1 MPQRR
6 CGGILVA
13 AGFALL
19 TLGGCAGTPLATDE
33 AESAAAPA
41 ASGEARPDAAGSGET
56 RPEAASPSGA
66 ESGDARAADGRVV
79 EADPVRYRPFDTE
92 ALFDLLVA
100 ELALRRGDLET
111 AAQRYVRQ
119 ARATRDPG
127 VVASAA
133 RIAAMAGD
141 EDEAGDLARLWAE
154 LAPRDPRARQA
165 AALALIRTGRFEP
178 ALEHLA
184 ALRELGSEADFGY
197 LAVHAAD
204 IPEES
209 RHGLLRALAQLAQRY
224 PDDRD
229 LAFARAVLLERSE
242 RPEEALAALAPLE
255 PGQYGSDAILLRA
268 RLLDA
273 LGDGA
278 AAVDWLRAAIER
290 GGEVGRLRYMLA
302 RLLVEQGRLDAAR
315 VQFERLLERVGENS
329 EILLS
334 LALISLEAGDPEA
347 ARDYLQRLLRA
358 GGRPDAAHYYL
369 GVTASEQGRTEAA
382 LDAWRRVGPGFE
394 YERAQASAASLA
406 LSAGDPDD
414 LHDYLDEQRDRHP
427 ERAIALWMLQAQVLM
442 DAGVPEAAASVLD
455 AAIEAHPGETDLLYA
470 RAMAHDTA
478 GDAEGMIADL
488 ERILELDPDDAM
500 ALNALGYTL
509 ADRNERLDEAR
520 ALVERALATDPED
533 PAFIDSLGWV
543 EFRQGNHDRAVEL
556 LRQAWN
562 AFRNH
567 EVAAHLGE
575 ALWVRGDREAAREI
589 WARGLQLSQE
599 TDVLID
605 TIERLLGSDGVRQVR
620 ARAARNPEEGS

>member
-1 MPQRR
+1 MPQSR

-13 AGFALL
+13 AGLVLL
-19 TLGGCAGTPLATDE
+19 ALGGCAVT
-33 AESAAAPA
+33 APA
-41 ASGEARPDAAGSGET
+41 GS
-56 RPEAASPSGA
+56 
-66 ESGDARAADGRVV
+66 ESVAPPV
-79 EADPVRYRPFDTE
+79 EADPAGDSRNGRPPPEPSAGAPADETGSGDAGPADAAPVRYRAFGTE
-92 ALFDLLVA
+92 ALFDLLAA
-100 ELALRRGDLET
+100 ELALRRGDLDT
-111 AAQRYVRQ
+111 AAQRYSRQ

-133 RIAAMAGD
+133 RIAAMAG
-141 EDEAGDLARLWAE
+141 EREEAGDLARLWAE
-154 LAPRDPRARQA
+154 LAPEEPRARQA
-165 AALALIRTGRFEP
+165 AALALIRAGCFEE
-178 ALEHLA
+178 ALDHLV

-204 IPEES
+204 IPDES
-209 RHGLLRALAQLAQRY
+209 REVLLRALAELAQRY
-224 PDDRD
+224 PGDPD
-229 LAFARAVLLERSE
+229 LAFARAVLLERSK

-255 PGQYGSDAILLRA
+255 AGQYGPGATLLRA

-273 LGDGA
+273 LGEA
-278 AAVDWLRAAIER
+278 AAAAEWLRAGIDR

-302 RLLVEQGRLDAAR
+302 RLLVEQGRLDGAR
-315 VQFERLLERVGENS
+315 AQFERLLERVGENS

-334 LALISLEAGDPEA
+334 LALISLEAGDPDA

-369 GVTASEQGRTEAA
+369 GVTAREQGRTEAA

-406 LSAGDPDD
+406 LSSGDPEV
-414 LHDYLDEQRDRHP
+414 LRAYLDEQRRLHP
-427 ERAIALWMLQAQVLM
+427 ERSIALWMLEAQVLM
-442 DAGVPEAAASVLD
+442 DAGEPGTAASALN

-470 RAMAHDTA
+470 RAMAHDAA
-478 GDAEGMIADL
+478 GDEEGMIADL

-500 ALNALGYTL
+500 AQNALGYTL
-509 ADRNERLDEAR
+509 ADRGERLDEAR
-520 ALVERALATDPED
+520 SLVERALAADPED

-556 LRQAWN
+556 LRQAWT

-575 ALWVRGDREAAREI
+575 ALWVRGDREEAREI
-589 WARGLQLSQE
+589 WVHGLDLSQE
-599 TDVLID
+599 TDVLIE
-605 TIERLLGSDGVRQVR
+605 TIERLLGADGVEQLRPR
-620 ARAARNPEEGS
+620 IPPSPEDAS